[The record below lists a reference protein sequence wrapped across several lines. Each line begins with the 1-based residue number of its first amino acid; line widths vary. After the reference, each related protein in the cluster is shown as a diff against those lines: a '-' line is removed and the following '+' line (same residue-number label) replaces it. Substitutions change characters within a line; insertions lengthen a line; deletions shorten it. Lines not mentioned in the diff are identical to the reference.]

1 MSSAS
6 TKPIQKLFLKS
17 SVRGLQCHDNIIGIK
32 GLFLLQFYHLGA
44 QCCLLLTGKVDF
56 KTLNPTEIQWLLFTL
71 YRTIMENSHD
81 YFMMTSHL
89 AEKQCSV

>member
-6 TKPIQKLFLKS
+6 TKPIQKHFLKS

>member
-6 TKPIQKLFLKS
+6 TKPIQKHFLKS

-32 GLFLLQFYHLGA
+32 DLFPLQFCHGQTPRCLLQ
-44 QCCLLLTGKVDF
+44 TGKVDF